1 MIVSLCGGLLGI
13 VAGLAATHHP
23 LGEIRPEGSLAA
35 VLAALIVS
43 VAVGIVSGVYP
54 AERAAR
60 LTPID
65 ALRYE

>member
-1 MIVSLCGGLLGI
+1 V
-13 VAGLAATHHP
+13 GLAATKHP

-35 VLAALIVS
+35 VFAALLVS
-43 VAVGIVSGVYP
+43 VAVGVLSGVYP

-60 LTPID
+60 LTPIE

>member
-1 MIVSLCGGLLGI
+1 V
-13 VAGLAATHHP
+13 
-23 LGEIRPEGSLAA
+23 AA
-35 VLAALIVS
+35 VLAALTVS